1 MKQPALFLDRDGTI
15 NYDPGY
21 IKDPK
26 LVKLYPGVNEAIL
39 ELKKDFGFLM
49 IVISNQSGIT
59 RGLMTHQDVRAV
71 NDRVNELLLENGTSI
86 DEFYYCPFHP
96 EFDDEEKCSCRKPSP
111 ELVFEAA
118 QKHNVD
124 LTRSYFIGDKKSD
137 VECGI
142 NAGLKTILLKNTIQ
156 DSEIINLKNE
166 GKTPNFV
173 AGNFTDACEYI
184 KKDFME
190 VSV

>member
-1 MKQPALFLDRDGTI
+1 MKHAALFLDRDGTI

-26 LVKLYPGVNEAIL
+26 LVKLYPGVAESIS
-39 ELKKDFGFLM
+39 ELKEFFGFLM
-49 IVISNQSGIT
+49 IVISNQSGIA

-71 NDRVNELLLENGTSI
+71 NKRINELLAEKKTSI
-86 DEFYYCPFHP
+86 DEFYYCPYHSD
-96 EFDDEEKCSCRKPSP
+96 FDDEEKCSCRKPSP
-111 ELVFEAA
+111 KLVFEASE
-118 QKHNVD
+118 KHNID
-124 LTRSYFIGDKKSD
+124 LKRSYFIGDKISD

-156 DSEIINLKNE
+156 DSEIIHLKNE

-190 VSV
+190 VSA